1 MKNMKKCLVVIDMQN
16 DFISGSLGTPEAKI
30 IVPRVVKRIENAVK
44 ENEDIF
50 FTKDTHYENYL
61 ETNEGKNLPILH
73 CIENTE
79 GHQICDELTTFMN
92 RAKGIFIK
100 NTFGYKELPRH
111 LSDYDEITFVGLC
124 TDICVI
130 SNVLL
135 VKAFYPEKN
144 IIVEKD
150 LCAGVTPEK
159 HKEAVSV
166 MQSCHIKVI

>member
-1 MKNMKKCLVVIDMQN
+1 MQN
-16 DFISGSLGTPEAKI
+16 DFISGSLGTPEAKL
-30 IVPRVVKRIENAVK
+30 IVPKVKKRIENAIK

-61 ETNEGKNLPILH
+61 ETNEGKHLPVRH
-73 CIENTE
+73 CIENTI
-79 GHQICDELTTFMN
+79 GHEICDELKPFEKN
-92 RAKGIFIK
+92 AKMVFVK
-100 NTFGYKELPRH
+100 NTFGYKELPKH

-135 VKAFYPEKN
+135 TKAFYPEKK

-166 MQSCHIKVI
+166 MQSCHINIV